1 MEEAVQSLELKEGI
15 LKNVTDPP
23 DGAVT
28 KVCTEIKNG
37 NGNGNMREEVKNYE
51 NEHDSSDEFKAVVNL
66 KERKDGEERNCVK
79 QIENREEGK
88 NIEET
93 EVVIEKEPRKAVD
106 GKEKEA
112 VDSHDME
119 GKKNLEKNKD
129 EEKKK
134 EVEVQNV
141 NEVEIG
147 LEGMDGEVKRVE
159 LAGDK
164 KSVEAVEGVECNNDK
179 NGIGEDEAVG
189 RKSEE
194 EVSNP
199 IYDKSVNELENGNF
213 EEGVEEMKDVEHG
226 ETRSGDKDEE
236 SVLVQAEASDGGKAR
251 KEAKDMEICG
261 AEEVVEKEAAD
272 VRDEG
277 KLVVR
282 EGEEVKKDNGGNA
295 DKTVGYNQ
303 NEESLKRKRGRA
315 QGPSEAGEAKKNGG
329 TKENVEEIEVEGSR
343 KNSMDVLSSP
353 VVSSSDRPVRE
364 RKTVERWVEVIQKAP
379 DRTFIIEKGRG
390 TPLVEIPNVAN
401 NLARKKPAE
410 LKFLHQTL
418 FGRKGKAA
426 DFKSNLLQ
434 FSGFTWHE
442 SEEKQRAKT
451 KEKLDKCVKET
462 LLEMCDLFDLTVSK
476 TNTKKDEIIVKLLDF
491 MEAPHAMGEKQSSKS
506 RKRERAAEADASKG
520 SGGNFEKKSRQKHDK
535 TEGTPNSDV
544 KSSHYTEDDDEV
556 EDLNEDEDE
565 DEDEEEQSPKE
576 DVARSH
582 SKSDAEEKELE
593 ETGDEEE
600 DESEVDADL
609 RKGKKVKKSPKGKEN
624 KGVKKSPRIQASSDT
639 MKRKNGSN
647 SIKNTPKADGKSSL
661 KKPPSKHS
669 KAEKSN
675 DSGEKALSRTKK
687 DVESPKK
694 KKSNSKSNLKE
705 KSSGKASKSKKKSG
719 KVQKS
724 GPSKAELLKS
734 ISEILKKVDFNTA
747 TFTDILELLA
757 SEYKIDLTPRK
768 AAIKLMIQDEL
779 TKMVDEEEESQDEE
793 EMQ

>member
-1 MEEAVQSLELKEGI
+1 MEEAEQSLESKEAR
-15 LKNVTDPP
+15 LKNGTDPP
-23 DGAVT
+23 DGAVK

-37 NGNGNMREEVKNYE
+37 NGNMREEVKNSE
-51 NEHDSSDEFKAVVNL
+51 NENENDSSEEFKAVVNL
-66 KERKDGEERNCVK
+66 KEVKDNGERNGVK
-79 QIENREEGK
+79 QIENREEDK

-93 EVVIEKEPRKAVD
+93 EVVIEKEPRKAVH

-119 GKKNLEKNKD
+119 GKKNLEKTKD

-147 LEGMDGEVKRVE
+147 LEGKDGEVNSVLERVE
-159 LAGDK
+159 LARDK

-179 NGIGEDEAVG
+179 NGLGEDEAVG
-189 RKSEE
+189 RKSKEE
-194 EVSNP
+194 GSNP
-199 IYDKSVNELENGNF
+199 ISDKSFNELETDNV

-226 ETRSGDKDEE
+226 KTRSGDNDKE
-236 SVLVQAEASDGGKAR
+236 SVLVQVEASDGGKAR
-251 KEAKDMEICG
+251 KEAKDMEMCG

-272 VRDEG
+272 VKDEG
-277 KLVVR
+277 KLVAR

-295 DKTVGYNQ
+295 DKTVRYNQ
-303 NEESLKRKRGRA
+303 NEESLKRKRARA
-315 QGPSEAGEAKKNGG
+315 QGSSEAGEAKKNGG
-329 TKENVEEIEVEGSR
+329 TKENVEETEVEGSR
-343 KNSMDVLSSP
+343 KNPMDVLSSP

-364 RKTVERWVEVIQKAP
+364 RKTVERWVEVIEKAP
-379 DRTFIIEKGRG
+379 DRTVIIEKGRG
-390 TPLVEIPNVAN
+390 TPLIEIPNVAN

-410 LKFLHQTL
+410 LKFLHQIL
-418 FGRKGKAA
+418 FGRKGK
-426 DFKSNLLQ
+426 
-434 FSGFTWHE
+434 
-442 SEEKQRAKT
+442 EKQRAKT

-462 LLEMCDLFDLTVSK
+462 LLELCDLFDLTVSK

-491 MEAPHAMGEKQSSKS
+491 MAAPHAMGDVMHAEKQSSKS
-506 RKRERAAEADASKG
+506 RKRERAPEVDASKG

-544 KSSHYTEDDDEV
+544 KSSHDNEDDDEV
-556 EDLNEDEDE
+556 EDLKEDEDE
-565 DEDEEEQSPKE
+565 DSEEQSQKE
-576 DVARSH
+576 DEARSH

-600 DESEVDADL
+600 VESEVDADL
-609 RKGKKVKKSPKGKEN
+609 RKGKKVKKSLKGKEN
-624 KGVKKSPRIQASSDT
+624 KDVKKSPRIQASSDT
-639 MKRKNGSN
+639 VKRKNGSN
-647 SIKNTPKADGKSSL
+647 SIKNSPKTDGKSSL
-661 KKPPSKHS
+661 KTPPSKHS

-675 DSGEKALSRTKK
+675 DTGEKALSRKKK
-687 DVESPKK
+687 DAESP

-705 KSSGKASKSKKKSG
+705 KSSGKASKSKTKSG

>member
-1 MEEAVQSLELKEGI
+1 MEEEEQSWESKEGI

-37 NGNGNMREEVKNYE
+37 NGNMREEVKNYE
-51 NEHDSSDEFKAVVNL
+51 NEHDSSEEFKEVVNL
-66 KERKDGEERNCVK
+66 KERKDGEERNSVK

-147 LEGMDGEVKRVE
+147 LEGMDGEVSSVLERVE

-164 KSVEAVEGVECNNDK
+164 KSVEAVEGVECSNDK

-189 RKSEE
+189 KKSEE
-194 EVSNP
+194 EGSNP
-199 IYDKSVNELENGNF
+199 ISDKSVEELENDNV

-236 SVLVQAEASDGGKAR
+236 SVLVQVEASDGGKAR

-329 TKENVEEIEVEGSR
+329 TKENVEEMEVEGSR

-379 DRTFIIEKGRG
+379 DRTVIIEKGRG
-390 TPLVEIPNVAN
+390 TPLEEIPNVAN

-418 FGRKGKAA
+418 FGRKGKAV

-476 TNTKKDEIIVKLLDF
+476 TNTKKDEIIVQLLDF

-506 RKRERAAEADASKG
+506 RKRERAPEADASKG

-544 KSSHYTEDDDEV
+544 K
-556 EDLNEDEDE
+556 NEDEDS
-565 DEDEEEQSPKE
+565 EEQSQKE

-600 DESEVDADL
+600 DESEVDAKV
-609 RKGKKVKKSPKGKEN
+609 RKRKKVKKSLKGKEN
-624 KGVKKSPRIQASSDT
+624 KDVKKSPRIQASSDT
-639 MKRKNGSN
+639 MKRKNGIN

-661 KKPPSKHS
+661 KTPPSKHS
-669 KAEKSN
+669 KAEKS
-675 DSGEKALSRTKK
+675 SGEKALSRTKK
-687 DVESPKK
+687 DAESP

-705 KSSGKASKSKKKSG
+705 KSSGKASKSKKKSR

-779 TKMVDEEEESQDEE
+779 TKMVDEEEENQDEE